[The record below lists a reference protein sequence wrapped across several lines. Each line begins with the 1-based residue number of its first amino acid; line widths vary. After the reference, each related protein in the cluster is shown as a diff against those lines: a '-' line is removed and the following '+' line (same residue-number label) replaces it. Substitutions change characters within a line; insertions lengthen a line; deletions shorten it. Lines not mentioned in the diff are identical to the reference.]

1 MIRIIIADDQLLFRS
16 MLEEMLKKDDQIEI
30 VASCATGEEALE
42 SSLKHQPDV
51 VLLDIGMPKK
61 GGIEALKE
69 IKAALPK
76 TKVAMLTTFEDEE
89 SIRSAVLLGADG
101 YLIKELMPDE
111 LILAIK
117 SIHRDMI
124 LFHSSVYGMLQAA
137 LSMTQKSREKKCEIG
152 DLVFDA
158 GEISIMKL
166 IAAGKSNKDIAGILN
181 YSEGTIKN
189 KVSKILSATGLS
201 DRTELTVFAINNQ
214 II

>member
-16 MLEEMLKKDDQIEI
+16 MLEQMLKKDDQIEI

-42 SSLKHQPDV
+42 CSLKYQPDV

-69 IKAALPK
+69 IKKALPK

-124 LFHSSVYGMLQAA
+124 LFHSSVYGMLQSTLNLA
-137 LSMTQKSREKKCEIG
+137 QKPREKKCEIG
-152 DLVFDA
+152 ALVFDA
-158 GEISIMKL
+158 TEISIMKL

-189 KVSKILSATGLS
+189 KVSKILSITGLS

>member
-42 SSLKHQPDV
+42 SSLKYQPDV

-124 LFHSSVYGMLQAA
+124 LFHSSVYGMLQSA
-137 LSMTQKSREKKCEIG
+137 LNMAQKPREKKCEIG
-152 DLVFDA
+152 DLVFDTT
-158 GEISIMKL
+158 EISIMKL

-189 KVSKILSATGLS
+189 KVSKILSVTGLS